1 MSNTMSNTIYNGQLP
16 SIFRIL
22 LCGSSMSGKSSVA
35 HKIIANRNGLLE
47 KKFERLIYLRN
58 IETEGESFLRNYFG
72 HNMIV
77 FDGIPS
83 QEELLPILQDNSKNT
98 LLFIE
103 DLDSSAFNSNFISRI
118 YKVLSHHLRFSVMIT
133 TQNCFSAGKEKLTL
147 IRNSTHI
154 LIFGNDLDHSIIR
167 SLASRLHPEKPKAFI
182 NLFND
187 VTSKEPFSYVS
198 VWSNCNS
205 NLRFRSHIS
214 ESIQKIYLL

>member
-1 MSNTMSNTIYNGQLP
+1 MSNTISNTIYNGQLP

-22 LCGSSMSGKSSVA
+22 LCGQSMSGKTSVA
-35 HKIIANRNGLLE
+35 HKIIADKNRLLE
-47 KKFERLIYLRN
+47 KRFERLIYLRN
-58 IETEGESFLRNYFG
+58 IETEQESFLRNYFG
-72 HNMIV
+72 DNMLV

-103 DLDSSAFNSNFISRI
+103 DLDSSAFNSSFISRI
-118 YKVLSHHLRFSVMIT
+118 YKVLSHHLKFSVITT
-133 TQNCFSAGKEKLTL
+133 TQNCFSSGTEKLTL

-187 VTSKEPFSYVS
+187 VTSREPFSYIS

-205 NLRFRSHIS
+205 LLRFRSHIT
-214 ESIQKIYLL
+214 ESVQKIYLL